1 MIDYL
6 NNLFHNTLCMNEKIR
21 QIQENP
27 FKSLLILSI
36 PIILLLFFNETYT
49 ILDTYFLS
57 RLGNDVVIAFGYIA
71 NLYYFFNRSGKGLG
85 RGVSSMI
92 ARLIGAEDFE
102 NINNIVLHGILLII
116 ISTILC
122 QIIFALF
129 AGDILKLFVG
139 AEQIHYVYIYLECLF
154 TFVIFIF
161 LSEYLVELLNAEGD
175 TRLSTT
181 IMTLGV
187 VLNTVLDYIFIIQC
201 NLGILG
207 GSLGTVLAYVI
218 TTLIFLYIYLVRKD
232 HVVEFKFR
240 DFKFD
245 AKIIYE
251 ILVNAVPII
260 LDSLLVTLTGLLLI
274 TQLKNFA
281 PSVTVVAFIIII
293 RIQMFLL
300 TPIQGLSRSCNII
313 VGHLFGARRYK
324 DVIKQLHN
332 SILVSFLMNVVI
344 SLIFILFLNFIL
356 AYFTKDINVISE
368 VRNILYIVILELFAF
383 SMIFNC
389 NQSLVAVGRSPNSF
403 YSVCIKFLSNFVL
416 IFVLCNALKFGKDG
430 VLISLIC
437 ADLIQSAYSYGIFRF
452 FISKNIKKYEEDL
465 ESSA

>member
-1 MIDYL
+1 
-6 NNLFHNTLCMNEKIR
+6 
-21 QIQENP
+21 
-27 FKSLLILSI
+27 
-36 PIILLLFFNETYT
+36 
-49 ILDTYFLS
+49 
-57 RLGNDVVIAFGYIA
+57 
-71 NLYYFFNRSGKGLG
+71 
-85 RGVSSMI
+85 
-92 ARLIGAEDFE
+92 
-102 NINNIVLHGILLII
+102 
-116 ISTILC
+116 
-122 QIIFALF
+122 
-129 AGDILKLFVG
+129 
-139 AEQIHYVYIYLECLF
+139 
-154 TFVIFIF
+154 
-161 LSEYLVELLNAEGD
+161 
-175 TRLSTT
+175 
-181 IMTLGV
+181 
-187 VLNTVLDYIFIIQC
+187 
-201 NLGILG
+201 
-207 GSLGTVLAYVI
+207 
-218 TTLIFLYIYLVRKD
+218 
-232 HVVEFKFR
+232 
-240 DFKFD
+240 
-245 AKIIYE
+245 
-251 ILVNAVPII
+251 
-260 LDSLLVTLTGLLLI
+260 
-274 TQLKNFA
+274 
-281 PSVTVVAFIIII
+281 
-293 RIQMFLL
+293 MFLF

-416 IFVLCNALKFGKDG
+416 IFVLCNSLKFGKDG